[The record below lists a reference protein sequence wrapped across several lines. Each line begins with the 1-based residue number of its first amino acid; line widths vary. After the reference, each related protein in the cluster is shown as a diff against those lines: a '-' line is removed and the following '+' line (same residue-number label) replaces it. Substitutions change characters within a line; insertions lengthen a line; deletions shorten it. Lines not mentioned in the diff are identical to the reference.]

1 MLTNLKCHLQ
11 FLEIYLLCTLCHI
24 ACISVLTKPVFGL
37 IERDGE
43 WRMLN
48 ALFEGRILFLAL
60 LTHSRSRVIQNVR
73 VIAVLQKCHQA
84 VKGYYFIFFTF
95 QLKAQIHTQM
105 AFYFFL
111 FFFTVQINHFCP
123 LQLQL
128 KLYLHLYFTL
138 PLWRTKCSNVLKV
151 LTLKMTV

>member
-73 VIAVLQKCHQA
+73 VIAVYKNVTRQLKAIILFFLPFNLKLKYTH
-84 VKGYYFIFFTF
+84 KWHFIFF
-95 QLKAQIHTQM
+95 
-105 AFYFFL
+105 Y

-151 LTLKMTV
+151 LTLKMTI

>member
-84 VKGYYFIFFTF
+84 VKGYYFIFFFTF

-105 AFYFFL
+105 AFN
-111 FFFTVQINHFCP
+111 FFFFFYSANKPFLPPSTSTEALPSFIFHTSTVTYEMF
-123 LQLQL
+123 
-128 KLYLHLYFTL
+128 
-138 PLWRTKCSNVLKV
+138 KC
-151 LTLKMTV
+151 T

>member
-1 MLTNLKCHLQ
+1 MSPSIFGDIPLVHFMSHCLYFSSNKASLWPNRTRWGVTHVKRFIWRAN
-11 FLEIYLLCTLCHI
+11 TLSGSSH
-24 ACISVLTKPVFGL
+24 T
-37 IERDGE
+37 
-43 WRMLN
+43 
-48 ALFEGRILFLAL
+48 LAF
-60 LTHSRSRVIQNVR
+60 TCYPKRESHCS
-73 VIAVLQKCHQA
+73 LQKCHQA
-84 VKGYYFIFFTF
+84 VKGYYLIFFTF

-105 AFYFFL
+105 AFYLFF

-151 LTLKMTV
+151 LTLKMTI